1 MDSLID
7 RFCHHLE
14 VERNLSPHT
23 LRAYRQDLTEFSRFL
38 TNDADAKGGLLPKV
52 SLRQVDALVL
62 RRYLA
67 RLHKTNRRTSIGRKL
82 SAVRSFF
89 RYFVRQGD
97 LEVNPAETIS
107 TPKREHYLP
116 KVLTVDEVFDLI
128 KAADGAEPLTIR
140 DCAILELFY
149 SSGLRVG
156 ELAGLDVGHLDLR
169 EGLVRVRGKGD
180 KERIVPL
187 GRPARQAIG
196 RYLAE
201 RGAPDRDQPLFLNYR
216 GGRLSARSIE
226 RNLKKWLLRAG
237 ILKNAS
243 PHALRHSFATHLLD
257 GGADLRAIQ
266 ELLGHASLSTTQ
278 KYTQVS
284 LDRLMDV
291 YDRAHPRGRKKE
303 RGED

>member
-1 MDSLID
+1 MDHLID
-7 RFCHHLE
+7 RFCRYLDI
-14 VERNLSPHT
+14 ERNLSLHT
-23 LRAYRQDLTEFSRFL
+23 LRAYRRDLTEFARFL
-38 TNDADAKGGLLPKV
+38 REDGAAPV
-52 SLRQVDALVL
+52 SVPQVDVLRL

-67 RLHKTNRRTSIGRKL
+67 RLHKTNRKTSIGRKL
-82 SAVRSFF
+82 SAIRSFF
-89 RYFVRQGD
+89 RYLVRQGELD
-97 LEVNPAETIS
+97 VNPAELLA
-107 TPKREHYLP
+107 TPRREQYLP

-128 KAADGAEPLTIR
+128 KAAEGDEPLTVR
-140 DCAILELFY
+140 DRAIHELFY

-156 ELAGLDVGHLDLR
+156 ELAALDVGHVDLH

-180 KERIVPL
+180 KERIVPV
-187 GRPARQAIG
+187 GRQALQALG

-201 RGAPDRDQPLFLNYR
+201 RGMPDREWPLFLNYR

-237 ILKNAS
+237 ILKDAS

-278 KYTQVS
+278 RYTQVS
-284 LDRLMDV
+284 LDRLMEV
-291 YDRAHPRGRKKE
+291 YDRAHPRGRKKKE
-303 RGED
+303 S